1 MKQLLPVVALAMLL
15 GCSSRTD
22 EVPPAA
28 NSVVPPAGM
37 PTVTMPRGETIYVEV
52 AANAESRQRGLMFRD
67 SLAADRGMI
76 FLFPDHGLHPF
87 WMKNTLIPLD
97 ILWLDASGKIVY
109 IGAKTPPC
117 EADPCPSYSPG
128 KDASYVL
135 ELRAGRAAELGLEVG
150 HTLRFSGLDA
160 YRVE

>member
-1 MKQLLPVVALAMLL
+1 MKQCLLVLALLTL
-15 GCSSRTD
+15 GCSARTD
-22 EVPPAA
+22 EVPPPANAA
-28 NSVVPPAGM
+28 PAPAGM
-37 PTVTMPRGETIYVEV
+37 PAVTMPRGEVIRVEV
-52 AANAESRQRGLMFRD
+52 AANPESRQRGLMFRD
-67 SLAADRGMI
+67 ALAPDRGMI
-76 FLFPDHGLHPF
+76 FLFPEHGPHSF

-97 ILWLDASGKIVY
+97 ILWLDAAGRIVH

-135 ELRAGRAAELGLEVG
+135 ELAAGRAAELGLREG
-150 HTLRFSGLDA
+150 DRLRLSGLEA